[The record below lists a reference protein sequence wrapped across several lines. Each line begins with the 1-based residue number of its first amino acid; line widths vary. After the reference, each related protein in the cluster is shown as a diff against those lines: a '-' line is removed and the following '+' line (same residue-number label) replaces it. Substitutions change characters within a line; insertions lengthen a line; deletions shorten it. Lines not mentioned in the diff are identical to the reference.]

1 MRIDAVRQTPEW
13 LDALRGSSAAEAGPK
28 PQSADTETQPRGER
42 VQALFE
48 ANNRALMRFLTGRL
62 KSAQEAKEVAQEAYV
77 KLLQL
82 ESTSGISHLQ
92 AFLFKIAA
100 NLASNRLK
108 SAQRRERIDNLK
120 FFTHPQLAP
129 SPEEEVAVEQQVE
142 ALMAAIEQLPAK
154 CRFAFV
160 MHRLQGRELGEV
172 AADMKISERMVR
184 IYVERAE
191 AFCHERL
198 TLTEGPR

>member
-1 MRIDAVRQTPEW
+1 MRLDAVRQKPEW
-13 LDALRGSSAAEAGPK
+13 LDALRGSSAAEGGPK
-28 PQSADTETQPRGER
+28 PHAADTETQPRGER

-48 ANNRALMRFLTGRL
+48 ANNSALMRFLTGRL

-82 ESTSGISHLQ
+82 ESTSGISHMQ

-108 SAQRRERIDNLK
+108 SAQRRERIDSLK
-120 FFTHPQLAP
+120 FFTHPEMAP
-129 SPEEEVAVEQQVE
+129 SPEEEVAVEQQADE
-142 ALMAAIEQLPAK
+142 LMAAIEELPAK

-160 MHRLQGRELGEV
+160 MHRLQGQELGEV
-172 AADMKISERMVR
+172 AAAMKISERMVR

-198 TLTEGPR
+198 KLTEGPR